1 MNQGGAPASRNHGAQ
16 APCSATSRLDVFL
29 RAGAIDVPLLFA
41 LKAAVDVY
49 VLSQGFTHVSDDD
62 YARVVIAQQFAGHP
76 ALDPSGTSWLPF
88 PFWVTGAAMLAFG
101 HSLEVARIV
110 ACVLGVV
117 SVAAPYAAM
126 RAVGCAR
133 GTALVATGV
142 ALALPWSAWLGVAT
156 VPEAP
161 TAALIAAGAIAVTA
175 PNARLPAS
183 LALLAASLSRY
194 EAWPVC
200 AVFAIVC
207 AIAARRDVEGR
218 ARTVAAGL
226 VALLGPV
233 VWMLWNAHAHGSPLH
248 FLARVTAY
256 RQTIGAAAIP
266 LWAKLEAFPLAL
278 VSTSPLV
285 LALAAAGALVLPY
298 DETLRRRWIA
308 PLVAAAAILAFLV
321 YGDARDGAP
330 THHPE
335 RSVLPILWIL
345 VPFATDALRT
355 FGRNAAWGRPWRE
368 MWLFGLAISGGIAS
382 LALLPTELRDA
393 PGMSPE
399 EQRGAQIRRGRE
411 LPASGS
417 VTVTPCAYEH
427 FALMAAAGSP
437 ERFTIRPAE
446 PRSMAAACP
455 RVDRNER

>member
-1 MNQGGAPASRNHGAQ
+1 
-16 APCSATSRLDVFL
+16 
-29 RAGAIDVPLLFA
+29 
-41 LKAAVDVY
+41 VY
-49 VLSQGFTHVSDDD
+49 VLSLGFTHVSDDD
-62 YARVVIAQQFAGHP
+62 YARVVIAQQFAHHP
-76 ALDPSGTSWLPF
+76 VLDPSGTSWLPL

-101 HSLEVARIV
+101 RSLEIARV
-110 ACVLGVV
+110 MACVLGMV
-117 SVAAPYAAM
+117 SLAAPYAAM

-133 GTALVATGV
+133 ATALVAIGV

-161 TAALIAAGAIAVTA
+161 TAALVAAGAIAVTA
-175 PNARLPAS
+175 PSARLPAS

-200 AVFAIVC
+200 AVFATAC
-207 AIAARRDVEGR
+207 AISAARDLEGR
-218 ARTVAAGL
+218 ARTITAGL
-226 VALLGPV
+226 VALLGPIL
-233 VWMLWNAHAHGSPLH
+233 WMLWNAQAHGSPLH

-256 RQTIGAAAIP
+256 RQAIGAAAIP

-278 VSTSPLV
+278 ASASPLV
-285 LALAAAGALVLPY
+285 LTLAAAGALVLPF
-298 DETLRRRWIA
+298 DEALRRRWTA
-308 PLVAAAAILAFLV
+308 PLVAAAAVLAFLV

-355 FGRNAAWGRPWRE
+355 FGRKVAWGRPRRE
-368 MWLFGLAISGGIAS
+368 MWLFGLTVSGGIAW
-382 LALLPTELRDA
+382 LALLPAELRDA
-393 PGMSPE
+393 PGMSPQ

-417 VTVTPCAYEH
+417 VTITPCAYEH
-427 FALMAAAGSP
+427 FALVAAAGSP

-446 PRSMAAACP
+446 PTGITAVCP
-455 RVDRNER
+455 RVDQIER

>member
-1 MNQGGAPASRNHGAQ
+1 VRQGGAPASTNLGAQ
-16 APCSATSRLDVFL
+16 APRSAGSKLDALL

-41 LKAAVDVY
+41 LKASVGVY
-49 VLSQGFTHVSDDD
+49 VLSLGFTHVSDDD

-76 ALDPSGTSWLPF
+76 VLDPSGTSWLPF

-101 HSLEVARIV
+101 RSLEVARVV
-110 ACVLGVV
+110 ACVLGIA

-133 GTALVATGV
+133 ATALVAVGV
-142 ALALPWSAWLGVAT
+142 ALAIPWSAWLGVAT

-175 PNARLPAS
+175 PSARLPAS
-183 LALLAASLSRY
+183 FALLAASLSRY

-200 AVFAIVC
+200 AVFATVC

-218 ARTVAAGL
+218 ARAVTAGL
-226 VALLGPV
+226 VAVLGPI

-248 FLARVTAY
+248 FLTRVTTY
-256 RQTIGAAAIP
+256 RRAIGAAAAP
-266 LWAKLEAFPLAL
+266 LWTKLEAFPLAL
-278 VSTSPLV
+278 ASTSPLV
-285 LALAAAGALVLPY
+285 LALAATGALTLLY
-298 DETLRRRWIA
+298 DATLRRRWIA
-308 PLVAAAAILAFLV
+308 PLVAAASILAFLV

-345 VPFATDALRT
+345 IPFATDALRT
-355 FGRNAAWGRPWRE
+355 FGRNVAWGRPWRE
-368 MWLFGLAISGGIAS
+368 MWLFGLAVSGGVAW
-382 LALLPTELRDA
+382 LALLPAELRDA
-393 PGMSPE
+393 PGMSPP

-427 FALMAAAGSP
+427 FALIAAAGSP

-446 PRSMAAACP
+446 PTDMTAACP
-455 RVDRNER
+455 RVDQIER